1 MAYNE
6 KLADRIR
13 EAIADKGKIEEKK
26 MFRGMC
32 FMLNGK
38 MCICVSDDEMMC
50 RIDPD
55 IYETALEKPG
65 VRAMIHNGRTMKGF
79 VFVNEDVI
87 KSKKEFDYWVQLSL
101 EFNKKAKAAKKPK
114 KK

>member
-1 MAYNE
+1 MAYDE

-13 EAIADKGKIEEKK
+13 EAIADKGDIEEKK
-26 MFRGMC
+26 MFSGMC

-38 MCICVSDDEMMC
+38 MCICVSHEEMMC
-50 RIDPD
+50 RIDPKLTD
-55 IYETALEKPG
+55 TVLEKPG
-65 VRAMIHNGRTMKGF
+65 IRPMVHNGKTMKGY
-79 VFVNEDVI
+79 VYVSQDVI

-101 EFNKKAKAAKKPK
+101 AYNKEAKAAKKPK

>member
-1 MAYNE
+1 MPFDE

-13 EAIADKGKIEEKK
+13 EAIADKGDIEEKK

-38 MCICVSDDEMMC
+38 MCICVSNDEMMC

-55 IYETALEKPG
+55 LYETVMEKTG
-65 VRAMIHNGRTMKGF
+65 VRPMVHNGKTMKGF
-79 VFVNEDVI
+79 VYVSQDQI
-87 KSKKEFDYWVQLSL
+87 KSKKEFDYWVNLSL
-101 EFNKKAKAAKKPK
+101 AFNKTAKASKKRK
-114 KK
+114 K

>member
-1 MAYNE
+1 MPYDE

-13 EAIADKGKIEEKK
+13 EAIADKGDIEEKK

-38 MCICVSDDEMMC
+38 MCICVSADEMMC

-55 IYETALEKPG
+55 LYETVMEKTG
-65 VRAMIHNGRTMKGF
+65 VRPMIHNGKTMKGF
-79 VFVNEDVI
+79 VYVSQNII
-87 KSKKEFDYWVQLSL
+87 KSKKEFDYWINLSL
-101 EFNKKAKAAKKPK
+101 AFNKTAKASKKRK
-114 KK
+114 K